1 MDINLDQIIDSL
13 NKRFDELNNYS
24 FVEPDPVER
33 NRKVLQLHKMLTDLN
48 EEITK
53 YERIRAN
60 TTAATVTINPVS
72 DQERQELESALNS
85 LNIAIQQDEVW
96 HRAISLGTAVLEAAA
111 KIRSKSPSSP
121 QAGAAMAGAM
131 AAAAS
136 VAGER
141 VKKLLARHAK
151 PPGKG

>member
-1 MDINLDQIIDSL
+1 MDINLDDIISSL
-13 NKRFDELNNYS
+13 NKRFNELNSYT
-24 FVEPDPVER
+24 FVEPDPVEE
-33 NRKVLQLHKMLTDLN
+33 NRKTLQLHKMLTDLN

-60 TTAATVTINPVS
+60 FNAATISIQPVS

-85 LNIAIQQDEVW
+85 LNIAVQQDEVW

-111 KIRSKSPSSP
+111 KIRSKSQP
-121 QAGAAMAGAM
+121 QASAAMAGAM
-131 AAAAS
+131 AVAAP

-141 VKKLLARHAK
+141 VRKLLARHARRA
-151 PPGKG
+151 GNR